1 MRCRILARVAVVA
14 VLVLFCC
21 GTARAARQPM
31 TLLVDAREAPRNIIH
46 AQMTIPVTA
55 GDLTLYYPKWIP
67 GEHGPTG
74 PLNDLAA
81 LHVEGGGATLSWQRD
96 LVDQYAFHI
105 RVPAGVTSLAV
116 SFDFLM
122 TQDDVIGTPDILV
135 LNWNRALLYPA
146 GAPVS
151 DIPVT
156 PSIILPQ
163 GWQYD
168 TALPSP
174 ARNGPRVD
182 FGTISLERLVDSP
195 LDAGRYVRQ
204 ATLLDQPDAT
214 NEIHIFAA
222 TPADLDFD
230 ADMVAKL
237 KNLVTQADDLYGARH
252 WTHYHFLLTLS
263 DAIAPEGIEHH
274 ESSDNREIDTYL
286 TDPKAF
292 DSSADLLPHEFS
304 HSWNGKYRRPA
315 DLTTT
320 DYQEPEKTDLLWIYE
335 GLNQY
340 IGDVLSYRS
349 GLRDPKEYPDYLA
362 GLYAGL
368 DYEPGRLT
376 TPLSEV
382 AVAAPY
388 LYEAPRQWTQE
399 RRTTDDFYD
408 EGELVWL
415 DADTLIRQA
424 SNGSKSLDTFMK
436 GFFGPPSTPPM
447 VRTYTYGDVVAALN
461 AVQPYDWDAFFK
473 TRVYTVMKHPPSEWL
488 ARAGYRLTFNDV
500 PNATDE
506 IVEEARNTIDLRYS
520 IGVVVR
526 SENDDSSPGEVG
538 NVLTGSPAAI
548 AGLGA
553 GMKIVA
559 VNWRAFSAD
568 SLHAAVKA
576 SRGTTAPITLIVQ
589 SGKTFA
595 LISIDYHGGERFP
608 HLERTQGTPDMLA
621 AITAPR

>member
-1 MRCRILARVAVVA
+1 ML
-14 VLVLFCC
+14 LCC
-21 GTARAARQPM
+21 GAARAARAPM

-46 AQMTIPVTA
+46 AQMTIPVSP

-74 PLNDLAA
+74 PLNNLAA
-81 LHVEGGGATLSWQRD
+81 LRIEGGGATLPWRRD
-96 LVDQYAFHI
+96 LVDQYAFHV
-105 RVPAGVTSLAV
+105 RVPEGVSSLGVTL
-116 SFDFLM
+116 DFLM
-122 TQDDVIGTPDILV
+122 TQDDVIGSPDILV

-146 GAPVS
+146 GTPVGEIS
-151 DIPVT
+151 VT
-156 PSIILPQ
+156 ASVILPQ

-174 ARNGPRVD
+174 ARAGARVD
-182 FGTISLERLVDSP
+182 FGTVSLETLVDSP
-195 LDAGRYVRQ
+195 LDAGRYVRHE
-204 ATLLDQPDAT
+204 TLLEEAGAG

-222 TPADLDFD
+222 APEDLDFEPGLI
-230 ADMVAKL
+230 AKL
-237 KNLVTQADDLYGARH
+237 KNLVVQADDLYGARH

-263 DAIAPEGIEHH
+263 DTIAPEGIEHH

-286 TDPKAF
+286 TDPKAL
-292 DSSADLLPHEFS
+292 DYGADLLPHEFS

-320 DYQEPEKTDLLWIYE
+320 DYQEPEKTDLLWVYE

-340 IGDVLSYRS
+340 IGDVLSYRT
-349 GLRDPKEYPDYLA
+349 GLREATEYPDYLA
-362 GLYAGL
+362 SLYAGL

-376 TPLSEV
+376 TPLDEV

-388 LYEAPRQWTQE
+388 LYQAPKQWTQE
-399 RRTTDDFYD
+399 RRTTDDVYD

-424 SNGSKSLDTFMK
+424 SNGTKSLDTFMK
-436 GFFGPPSTPPM
+436 AFFGPPGTPPM
-447 VRTYTYGDVVAALN
+447 VRTYTYADVVAALN
-461 AVQPYDWDAFFK
+461 AVQPYDWDGFFR
-473 TRVYTVMKHPPSEWL
+473 TRVYTVMKHPPAGWL
-488 ARAGYRLTFNDV
+488 GRAGYRLTFNDV
-500 PNATDE
+500 PNAADDVAE
-506 IVEEARNTIDLRYS
+506 AARNIIDVRYS
-520 IGVVVR
+520 IGVVVQ
-526 SENDDSSPGEVG
+526 SENDEASPGEVN
-538 NVLTGSPAAI
+538 NVLTGSPAAL

-559 VNWRAFSAD
+559 VNWRAFTAQG
-568 SLHAAVKA
+568 LHAAIKA
-576 SRGTTAPITLIVQ
+576 SSRTTTPITLITQ
-589 SGKTFA
+589 SGKTFS

-608 HLERTQGTPDMLA
+608 HLERTVGTPDMLA